1 MVTTLWSRW
10 AWPIVSGSTRHVAL
24 PIALVVGT
32 ILIAVNQGA
41 ELVTGHVTAAT
52 VLRGLANYVIPYI
65 VSSVG
70 LLNGYE
76 QSGSHSEEIS
86 PA

>member
-10 AWPIVSGSTRHVAL
+10 AGPIVRGRTRHAAL

-32 ILIAVNQGA
+32 ILLVVNQGA
-41 ELVTGHVTAAT
+41 ELLTGHITVAT